1 MPLREDLLAP
11 IAGDNPAGEDL
22 YYDKVFDQIK
32 EARREEEDDLP
43 AGDWGRSQVKK
54 ADYRGV
60 IKLAGDA
67 LAKRSKDLRLAG
79 WLIEAQLKTEGFSIL
94 TPGIDLLRSL
104 QETFWDTLYPQIEDG
119 GDLELRML
127 SVEIAGRLIAG
138 AVRKVPITRSGFTL
152 ESYLESRMVGY
163 EKDATSDAKQE
174 ARRDAIDHGKL
185 TAEDFDTAFAASPK
199 GLYVDAEAAL
209 AESLQAADRLDEYQQ
224 EAYGDNAPLLT
235 NLKGALAEVHQ
246 AVTTLLNERRKTDPD
261 PVKAEDQPPSQQDG
275 TVSVAVQQMD
285 GGDSSSGQ
293 PGQPGQPLP
302 RRTASAGPL
311 SGVAD
316 AYGLVVE
323 SAEFLF
329 QRDPLSPVPYLI
341 CAGLRLGETR
351 MQGPVPAPGFAV
363 GPSPAVRQSLRAL
376 ANRGA
381 WQELMR
387 ATLPILASE
396 CARAWID
403 LHRYVWRAGQETGAE
418 AISEAVVGTI
428 RSLLVSRP
436 ELRHWTLEDDTG
448 AANPETQQWL
458 DATVLQ

>member
-11 IAGDNPAGEDL
+11 IAGDNPAGQDL

-54 ADYRGV
+54 ADHRAV
-60 IKLAGDA
+60 VKLAGEA
-67 LAKRSKDLRLAG
+67 LATRTKDLRLAG
-79 WLIEAQLKTEGFSIL
+79 WLIEAQLRIESFPIL
-94 TPGIDLLRSL
+94 APGIDLIRSL
-104 QETFWDTLYPQIEDG
+104 QEAFWDTLYPLIEEG

-138 AVRKVPITRSGFTL
+138 AVRKVPITRSGL
-152 ESYLESRMVGY
+152 SLGSYLESRLVGY

-174 ARRDAIDHGKL
+174 ARRDALDHGKL
-185 TAEDFDTAFAASPK
+185 SAEDFDQAFVATSK
-199 GLYVDAEAAL
+199 GFYVEAEAAL

-246 AVTTLLNERRKTDPD
+246 VVTLLLNERRKTEPD
-261 PVKAEDQPPSQQDG
+261 PVKAQDQPPPTQQDG
-275 TVSVAVQQMD
+275 VASVAVQQTMD
-285 GGDSSSGQ
+285 TGDSSSGQ
-293 PGQPGQPLP
+293 PPP
-302 RRTASAGPL
+302 RRTASAGPVTE
-311 SGVAD
+311 VAD
-316 AYGLVVE
+316 AYALVVE

-329 QRDPLSPVPYLI
+329 QRDPLSPVPYLV

-363 GPSPAVRQSLRAL
+363 GPSPSVRQSLRSL

-381 WQELMR
+381 WQDLMR